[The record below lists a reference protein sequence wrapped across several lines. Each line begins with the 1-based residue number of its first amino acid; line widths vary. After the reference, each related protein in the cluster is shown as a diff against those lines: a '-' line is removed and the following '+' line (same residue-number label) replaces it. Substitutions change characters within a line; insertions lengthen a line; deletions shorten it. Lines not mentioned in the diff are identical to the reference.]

1 MHRQE
6 IEMNDESRWEELK
19 RMYPETYHTIYRM
32 PEAQES
38 IVQVVGID
46 YLPDLSSE
54 EGVVAN
60 YILLGHLE
68 RRLERMQSV
77 WEEAVEA
84 AASDGEA
91 RKWKTFAK
99 TTLSVLFKNG
109 VGVMSE
115 VPIEILEIIV
125 NDIAFHGSIR
135 DAGREV
141 EFVREGEVLATVP
154 KSLVD
159 QLRGEGKENR

>member
-1 MHRQE
+1 ME
-6 IEMNDESRWEELK
+6 DEPLWKLLK
-19 RMYPETYHTIYRM
+19 EMYPETYRTIYRM

-38 IVQVVGID
+38 IVQVVGMD

-68 RRLERMQSV
+68 RRVERMQSV
-77 WEEAVEA
+77 WEEAVEG

-91 RKWKTFAK
+91 RIWKTFAK
-99 TTLSVLFKNG
+99 TTSSVLFKNG
-109 VGVMSE
+109 VGEMSE
-115 VPIEILEIIV
+115 VPVEILEIIA
-125 NDIAFHGSIR
+125 NDIPFHGSIR

-159 QLRGEGKENR
+159 QLRGEGKGNR